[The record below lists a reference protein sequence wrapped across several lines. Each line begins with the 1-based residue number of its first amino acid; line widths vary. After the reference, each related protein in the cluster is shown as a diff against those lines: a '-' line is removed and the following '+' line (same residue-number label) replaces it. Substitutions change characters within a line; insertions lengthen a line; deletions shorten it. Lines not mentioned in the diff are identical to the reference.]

1 MIDRDPIEGA
11 LASLDTPPLDARF
24 AARVAARARL
34 ELRAPRRPTPIK
46 GWSSFLGAGARLV
59 PALLALAAI
68 AQTAAT
74 ANTAVHIYAR
84 VEAAPTP

>member
-1 MIDRDPIEGA
+1 MIDRDPIEDA

-34 ELRAPRRPTPIK
+34 ELRAPRRPPIQ
-46 GWSSFLGAGARLV
+46 GWSSVLGVSARLV

-84 VEAAPTP
+84 VEAAPAP